1 MKPIL
6 CLALACA
13 GALLAA
19 PPPARIVST
28 APSVTEMLFALGL
41 GDRVVGVS
49 TFCNHPPSAQKLPKV
64 GTFLRPDLETILALK
79 PNLVILHNNPVP
91 LAERL
96 EKLGVRALELE
107 HDSVAGIF
115 ESLHEIGAAT
125 GRSAEAAALASSL
138 DRRLKT
144 LRARTAKLP
153 KRKIMFVVGRNP
165 GTLDGI
171 LAVGKASYLNEVIEI
186 AGGQNIFRD
195 SIAPYPNVSLEE
207 ILARNPDVIVDMGDM
222 AQTVG
227 VTEEHKRIVVS
238 LWARQKQLAAVR
250 HKAVHAVAA
259 DIFVV
264 PGPRVIEA
272 AEAFARMLH
281 PEGAF

>member
-1 MKPIL
+1 M
-6 CLALACA
+6 ALAGGVAA
-13 GALLAA
+13 GASG
-19 PPPARIVST
+19 PPTRIVST

-49 TFCNHPPSAQKLPKV
+49 TFCNYPEQAKAIAKV

-79 PNLVILHNNPVP
+79 PHLVILHNNPVP

-115 ESLHEIGAAT
+115 EALHEVGAAT
-125 GRSAEAAALASSL
+125 GRAGQAAALAAGL

-144 LRARTAKLP
+144 LRERAAKLP
-153 KRKIMFVVGRNP
+153 ARRIMFVVGRNP
-165 GTLDGI
+165 GSLDGI
-171 LAVGKASYLNEVIEI
+171 VAVGRASYLNEIIEI

-195 SIAPYPNVSLEE
+195 SVAPYPSVSLEE
-207 ILARNPDVIVDMGDM
+207 ILARNPEVIVDMGDM

-227 VTEEHKRIVVS
+227 VTDDHKR
-238 LWARQKQLAAVR
+238 
-250 HKAVHAVAA
+250 
-259 DIFVV
+259 
-264 PGPRVIEA
+264 
-272 AEAFARMLH
+272 M
-281 PEGAF
+281 